1 MNHRYFDR
9 EAMRKIS
16 SGFIFIGFLN
26 KKNALTSYAVNKDP
40 DQNCALA
47 QYDQSLRC
55 QLIELVDIIEYI
67 DGQNE
72 R

>member
-1 MNHRYFDR
+1 
-9 EAMRKIS
+9 MRS
-16 SGFIFIGFLN
+16 
-26 KKNALTSYAVNKDP
+26 TQ

-72 R
+72 RWSDCQ